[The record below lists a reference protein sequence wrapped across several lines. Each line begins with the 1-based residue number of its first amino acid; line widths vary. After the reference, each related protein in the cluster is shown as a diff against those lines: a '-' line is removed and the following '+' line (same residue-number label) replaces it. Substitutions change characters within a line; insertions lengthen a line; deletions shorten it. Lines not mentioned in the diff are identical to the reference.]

1 MMGESEI
8 YSLKEMLLKS
18 HWPKCNEIAEK
29 LFEIGTAEAK
39 MALVE
44 GLKGKRHH
52 IRTAAIKT
60 LVKFQ
65 DPSLIEIIRPFVNDA
80 SYETRMQAIEAIKDL
95 SGKDLFGEK
104 QSN

>member
-1 MMGESEI
+1 MIKESEI

-29 LFEIGTAEAK
+29 LYEIGTDEAK
-39 MALVE
+39 IALIE

-52 IRTAAIKT
+52 IRTAAIKA

-65 DPSLIEIIRPFVNDA
+65 DASLAEVIRPFVHDA
-80 SYETRMQAIEAIKDL
+80 SYETRMQAIESMKEL
-95 SGKDLFGEK
+95 TGENLLVRK
-104 QSN
+104 VD